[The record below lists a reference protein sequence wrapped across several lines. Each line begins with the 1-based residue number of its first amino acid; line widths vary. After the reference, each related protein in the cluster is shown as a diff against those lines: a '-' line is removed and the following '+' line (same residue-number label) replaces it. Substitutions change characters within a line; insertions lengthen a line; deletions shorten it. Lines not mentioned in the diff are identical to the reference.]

1 MFGSSVSLIWC
12 HFHSCYL
19 SNCLFAEKFSN
30 CSNSLNFE
38 AKINCNSIKSNV
50 PKWRKICIGLK
61 FDLVHFNGPQTKFI
75 NLYPFEGPCILDII
89 LHTSDSNEI
98 YLHHICIYTFHLPV
112 KASVPLSIIT
122 ARHKQ
127 KDLPQCTD
135 RYVNIM
141 SV

>member
-61 FDLVHFNGPQTKFI
+61 FDLVYFNGPQTKFK
-75 NLYPFEGPCILDII
+75 NVDNFGGPCSRCFQLLGVVLRDCESGCEADGSFAVCS
-89 LHTSDSNEI
+89 TN
-98 YLHHICIYTFHLPV
+98 
-112 KASVPLSIIT
+112 
-122 ARHKQ
+122 
-127 KDLPQCTD
+127 
-135 RYVNIM
+135 
-141 SV
+141 